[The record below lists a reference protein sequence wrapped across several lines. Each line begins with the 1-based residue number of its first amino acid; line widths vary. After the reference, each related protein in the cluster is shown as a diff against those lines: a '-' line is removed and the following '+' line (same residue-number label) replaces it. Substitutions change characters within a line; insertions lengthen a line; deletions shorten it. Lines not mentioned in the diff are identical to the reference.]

1 MAGSLRPNLAES
13 GEGAPLAQRRR
24 RAHNPSVV
32 PMAPPPVAK
41 IPLVRK
47 RRRRG
52 KGARRLRRRWHALA
66 RRARRK
72 FAAAP
77 RAVRIALIGIAAL
90 ILLAATNT
98 VYHVARKPT
107 ELLYPVSTALGKM
120 PAQTWRQ
127 YGPLFREYSTAAVT
141 PELLATLAQVE
152 SAGNPLA
159 RTYWRWRLSWN
170 PLAIYQP
177 ASSAVG
183 TYQMTD
189 AAFADARRHCIRD
202 HEVVDDC
209 WLNGLYTR
217 LVPSHAVELTAVF
230 LDRNVAA
237 ILAGRSKP
245 PASRRQKEEL
255 ATIVHL
261 CGPGPARAFAR
272 RGFTLAPGERCGD
285 HDVATYLARVNA
297 MKREFL
303 RLAAADG

>member
-1 MAGSLRPNLAES
+1 MSTSR
-13 GEGAPLAQRRR
+13 
-24 RAHNPSVV
+24 
-32 PMAPPPVAK
+32 VAR
-41 IPLVRK
+41 VS
-47 RRRRG
+47 
-52 KGARRLRRRWHALA
+52 LRRRHSPRGGSAHRRLLRRWQ
-66 RRARRK
+66 RRARWARRK
-72 FAAAP
+72 LTAAP
-77 RAVRIALIGIAAL
+77 ASLRYSVIAISAL
-90 ILLAATNT
+90 ALLSAINL

-120 PAQTWRQ
+120 PAETWRH
-127 YGPLFREYSTAAVT
+127 YGPLFREYSTGAVT
-141 PELLATLAQVE
+141 PELLAALAQVE
-152 SAGNPLA
+152 SAGNPMA

-189 AAFADARRHCIRD
+189 AAFADARRYCIRD
-202 HEVVDDC
+202 HAVVDSC
-209 WLNGLYTR
+209 WFNGLYTR

-237 ILAGRSKP
+237 ILAGRPKA

-255 ATIVHL
+255 ATIIHL
-261 CGPGPARAFAR
+261 CGPTAARGFAR
-272 RGFTLAPGERCGD
+272 RGFTVAPGERCGD

-303 RLAAADG
+303 RLAAIEG